1 MTTRSDFADVAA
13 VLGDYF
19 AGLHHSDTALLKRAF
34 HPEAHYFCA
43 TTGTLQH
50 LDMARYFPIV
60 DNRPSPA
67 SQGHPPVDRILAI
80 EFAGPVTAFVKAE
93 CAIPPRFFTDF
104 LTLVK
109 LEGRW
114 QIISKVFHYEL
125 ENGWEGRKASPGAHT
140 SSAQV

>member
-1 MTTRSDFADVAA
+1 MNAKTDFDA
-13 VLGDYF
+13 VVTAMNHYF
-19 AGLHHSDTALLKRAF
+19 TGLHHSDITLLKRVF

-43 TTGTLQH
+43 TNGTLLH
-50 LDMARYFPIV
+50 LDMAQYMPIV

-67 SQGHPPVDRILAI
+67 SQGYEPSDRILAI
-80 EFAGPVTAFVKAE
+80 EFAGPATAFVKAE
-93 CAIPPRFFTDF
+93 CSIPPKFFTDF

-125 ENGWEGRKASPGAHT
+125 KVEEA
-140 SSAQV
+140 